1 MWFVLA
7 NWTRRNVTKA
17 KTWKVLPYWSLPF
30 LVTGDLRHQVKKPRL
45 AFWIRRDHMERGFSH
60 LPSHH
65 PIGVPKHVSE
75 AILGHPIWVKL
86 MKNGKI
92 TFSSPERVEINTTV
106 VFLSQHSG
114 GLFCAKTNKQHE
126 TWETKVREAYFSSL
140 FPLLSKGGC
149 LDPGVIYM
157 FLGGRYSPSMDVS
170 IANVIP

>member
-114 GLFCAKTNKQHE
+114 GLFCTKTNKHRGGWSAWNMRDQSQ
-126 TWETKVREAYFSSL
+126 RGILQQPFSSPVQRRVPRPRCDL
-140 FPLLSKGGC
+140 H
-149 LDPGVIYM
+149 
-157 FLGGRYSPSMDVS
+157 VS
-170 IANVIP
+170 WGQV